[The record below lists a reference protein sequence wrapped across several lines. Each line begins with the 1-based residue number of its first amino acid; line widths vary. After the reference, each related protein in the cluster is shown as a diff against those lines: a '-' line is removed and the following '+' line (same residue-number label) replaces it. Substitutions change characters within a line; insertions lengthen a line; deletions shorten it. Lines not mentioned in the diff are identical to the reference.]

1 MGSILRLTNLSYA
14 QANVAGW
21 QPSPNDTNAGSGQ
34 YGACCNEMD
43 IWEANSISS
52 AYTPHVCNVQGQVR
66 CDNPVDCGDGNAN
79 RYNGICDK
87 DGCDFNSFRMGDTS
101 FLGPGKTVDTTKKIT
116 VVTQFITSNNQSS
129 GDLVEIRRVYVQ
141 DGRVIP
147 NSKVNIAGMSA
158 YDSVTDAFCTAQKQV
173 FNDQNSFGRLGGL
186 KAMGESLRRGMV
198 LVLSLWDDHA
208 ANMLWL
214 DSNYPLDRDASQPG
228 VARGTCPTSS
238 GKPTDVESQSPNA
251 QVTYSNI
258 RWGPIGSTYTSGG
271 GGTNPGNPGGSPGT
285 PTTTS
290 SAAQQTRW
298 GQCGGNGYT

>member
-1 MGSILRLTNLSYA
+1 
-14 QANVAGW
+14 
-21 QPSPNDTNAGSGQ
+21 
-34 YGACCNEMD
+34 MD
-43 IWEANSISS
+43 IWEANSVAA
-52 AYTPHVCNVQGQVR
+52 AYTPHPCSVNSQTR
-66 CDNPVDCGDGNAN
+66 CTGADCGQGDN
-79 RYNGICDK
+79 RYDGLCDP
-87 DGCDFNSFRMGDTS
+87 DGCDFNSFRMGDKT
-101 FLGPGKTVDTTKKIT
+101 FLGKGLTVDTSRKFTI
-116 VVTQFITSNNQSS
+116 VTQFISDDGTSS
-129 GDLVEIRRVYVQ
+129 GNLAEIRRFYVQ
-141 DGRVIP
+141 DGKVIP
-147 NSKVNIAGMSA
+147 NSNVNIAGVDAVNSI
-158 YDSVTDAFCTAQKQV
+158 TDKFCSQQKTAFGDTNRFADK
-173 FNDQNSFGRLGGL
+173 GGL
-186 KAMGESLRRGMV
+186 KQMGAALKTGMV
-198 LVLSLWDDHA
+198 LALSLWDDHA

-298 GQCGGNGYT
+298 GQCGGNGWTGPVVCESGSTCKDVSPPYYSQCQ